1 MKISVCGLWHLGS
14 VSSACMASLN
24 LKILGYD
31 PDKKVIDNLNRGIA
45 PISEPGL
52 DKLIK
57 QQIDNNKLRYTYNL
71 NDLRNSD
78 LLWVCFDTPVDEN
91 DNADTDYVLN
101 QIKSYLPFMSKNSI
115 VLVSSQL
122 PLGTIRI
129 LECFSKKNIKNKI
142 NFAYSPENL
151 RLGNAINI
159 FLNPDRIIVGVRSD
173 DVKRKLHNLL
183 KKITKDIFFMRV
195 ESAEMTK
202 HAINSFLAN
211 SIAFSNEIAVICE
224 SYGANAKEVE
234 IGLKSESRIGYKS
247 YLSPGG
253 AFAGG
258 TLARDINFLIDL
270 SNKADKKSLLL
281 NAIKKSN
288 NCHKLWYRF
297 KILEK
302 FKTLNNKKFLIL
314 GLAYKTGTDTLRRSE
329 SISLAKW
336 LIKNKS
342 KVYAHDNLVRKIP
355 ASLEIKFL
363 ENIQQIVIKDYDA
376 VILFNNDKSYIEL
389 LKNSL
394 KYSQDKQSKQIIF
407 DQNGFAH
414 KEINS
419 FLINY
424 VTVGLSK

>member
-14 VSSACMASLN
+14 VTSASMASLN
-24 LKILGYD
+24 LTIIGYD
-31 PDKKVIDNLNRGIA
+31 PSKKIVDDLKKFKA

-52 DKLIK
+52 NELIK
-57 QQIDNNKLRYTYNL
+57 QQIDNGRIRYTN
-71 NDLRNSD
+71 NIDDLKNTD

-91 DNADTDYVLN
+91 DNADTDYVVN

-129 LECFSKKNIKNKI
+129 LEYFSKKNIKNKI

-151 RLGNAINI
+151 RLGNALNV

-173 DVKRKLHNLL
+173 DVKNKLHNLL
-183 KKITKDIFFMRV
+183 KKITKDIFFMSV

-270 SNKADKKSLLL
+270 SKKADKKSLLL

-288 NCHKLWYRF
+288 NLHKLWYRF
-297 KILEK
+297 KILDK
-302 FKTLNNKKFLIL
+302 FNNLNKKKFLIL
-314 GLAYKTGTDTLRRSE
+314 GLAYKAGTDTLRRSE

-336 LIKNKS
+336 LVKNKA

-355 ASLEIKFL
+355 VSLEIQFL

-389 LKNSL
+389 LKSSL
-394 KYSQDKQSKQIIF
+394 NNYQKKQSKQIIF
-407 DQNGFAH
+407 DQNGYAN

-424 VTVGLSK
+424 ITVGL